1 MKRILYLFLICSFG
15 ITYGQRSSL
24 DSLKNAAN
32 NLKVQAKS
40 FGRDTNLVKTLGE
53 IGRIN
58 VDINSDSAY
67 MYIDST
73 LKILKR
79 INWEKGWGHYYRARG
94 NYEMELGANAEA
106 SEFLFKALKIFE
118 KYRDYHKSAHVLMTI
133 GINLAYAKNYK
144 ESIKY
149 HQKSIELYQKI
160 NFPAGILS
168 NYNNI
173 GNTFLIAKDYKEAIK
188 YFILYQKQLDTTP
201 VPNKLDRTC
210 INAINLSISYYG
222 LQNET
227 QGKKYENIALAT
239 ADELKGV
246 YEHYILYEELATC
259 FYDQK
264 NLDKTI
270 EYVNL
275 AFPYANELKSYEKIS
290 TLNGLLYKAYKSMGN
305 DKLALIYY
313 EKHVMMEDSLDRI
326 KSNEKTNEI
335 RLRYDTER
343 QQNEINSLKLENIEQ
358 EQQQRIWLFGTVLL
372 VTSLIAIGIVW
383 NNYNLRKKNEE
394 LNQKNK
400 EISEALHKG
409 QTLERKRVAAEL
421 HDSLGGTIAAM
432 RLQIMGMDKSKF
444 SESELNNYHEILL
457 MIQESYK
464 QVRDL
469 SHNLM
474 PEILE
479 KEGLVV
485 ALSKLVDKMNY
496 SGLFE
501 FEFIKDSSD
510 NERLSPQQ
518 DLELY
523 SICLELINNIIKH
536 SKASKVVIHYQKDED
551 EIQLS
556 IFDNGKGFDKNQT
569 ESGMGLFSVSN
580 RIKSLGGKWDINS
593 DIGKGTTIT
602 IQIPV

>member
-1 MKRILYLFLICSFG
+1 
-15 ITYGQRSSL
+15 
-24 DSLKNAAN
+24 
-32 NLKVQAKS
+32 
-40 FGRDTNLVKTLGE
+40 
-53 IGRIN
+53 
-58 VDINSDSAY
+58 
-67 MYIDST
+67 
-73 LKILKR
+73 
-79 INWEKGWGHYYRARG
+79 
-94 NYEMELGANAEA
+94 
-106 SEFLFKALKIFE
+106 
-118 KYRDYHKSAHVLMTI
+118 
-133 GINLAYAKNYK
+133 
-144 ESIKY
+144 
-149 HQKSIELYQKI
+149 
-160 NFPAGILS
+160 
-168 NYNNI
+168 
-173 GNTFLIAKDYKEAIK
+173 
-188 YFILYQKQLDTTP
+188 
-201 VPNKLDRTC
+201 
-210 INAINLSISYYG
+210 
-222 LQNET
+222 
-227 QGKKYENIALAT
+227 
-239 ADELKGV
+239 
-246 YEHYILYEELATC
+246 
-259 FYDQK
+259 
-264 NLDKTI
+264 
-270 EYVNL
+270 
-275 AFPYANELKSYEKIS
+275 
-290 TLNGLLYKAYKSMGN
+290 MGN